1 MAGNVHPAPAHST
14 HSRSL
19 DAITLLRANGKLLA
33 AADLDAVVGAAR
45 EILGGL
51 VPDAEIRRC
60 ARGVGRRSPPAPSDN
75 NCRSRFPGGRS
86 SSLPCR
92 GTAAG
97 SHC

>member
-14 HSRSL
+14 HGRSL

-51 VPDAEIRRC
+51 VPGAEIRRC
-60 ARGVGRRSPPAPSDN
+60 ARGVGTQVTTGAFGQQLQIPLLRTRTS
-75 NCRSRFPGGRS
+75 
-86 SSLPCR
+86 
-92 GTAAG
+92 G
-97 SHC
+97 S